1 MRSVEGNV
9 SPSSLAVLRL
19 MIRSNFRGETG
30 RLCAPKDAIDV
41 VRQTS
46 IYFDQVLTIA
56 REAAAAGEKQVVA
69 RGRQPPLGRELADA
83 IPLGKIYSRVFEQRY
98 PAVMP

>member
-1 MRSVEGNV
+1 MQLPWRVSVN
-9 SPSSLAVLRL
+9 S
-19 MIRSNFRGETG
+19 G
-30 RLCAPKDAIDV
+30 RYKDAIDV

-46 IYFDQVLTIA
+46 VYFDQVLTIA